1 MIRTVA
7 VFVFVSFAC
16 VATAFSQTI
25 EKENKIDVQKKNSS
39 TEVSG
44 RQLPEAKNIEPK
56 LPDIEAKK
64 LATDDK
70 SMQTYGLTPSSPASG
85 LSPYFY
91 DFPAL
96 LESNPTLTDFYN
108 FRQHSMNGQLS
119 FIGSAEQKTYLGL
132 GQYVAVNAG
141 MRWIPSQRFFV
152 EAGGALSRQFYLA
165 LPIARQDIA
174 GIYTR
179 MHYSLAR
186 NVRLNVW
193 GQYFMGGNTPPPVY
207 NPLFPH
213 TGVGAS
219 ISVDV
224 KKNTEVSVGAEYQY
238 DKKSREW
245 KMETSGRVSIGF

>member
-1 MIRTVA
+1 
-7 VFVFVSFAC
+7 
-16 VATAFSQTI
+16 
-25 EKENKIDVQKKNSS
+25 
-39 TEVSG
+39 
-44 RQLPEAKNIEPK
+44 
-56 LPDIEAKK
+56 
-64 LATDDK
+64 
-70 SMQTYGLTPSSPASG
+70 MQTYGLTPSSPASG
-85 LSPYFY
+85 LSPYSY

-108 FRQHSMNGQLS
+108 FR
-119 FIGSAEQKTYLGL
+119 AEQKTYLGL

-141 MRWIPSQRFFV
+141 IRWIPSQRFFV
-152 EAGGALSRQFYLA
+152 EAGGDLSRQFYLA

-179 MHYSLAR
+179 MRYSLVR

-193 GQYFMGGNTPPPVY
+193 GQYFMGGNTPPPAY

>member
-39 TEVSG
+39 AEVSG

-85 LSPYFY
+85 LSPYSY

-141 MRWIPSQRFFV
+141 IRWIPSQRFFV
-152 EAGGALSRQFYLA
+152 EAGGDLSRQFYLA

-193 GQYFMGGNTPPPVY
+193 GQYFMGGNTPPPAY

-238 DKKSREW
+238 DKNSREW